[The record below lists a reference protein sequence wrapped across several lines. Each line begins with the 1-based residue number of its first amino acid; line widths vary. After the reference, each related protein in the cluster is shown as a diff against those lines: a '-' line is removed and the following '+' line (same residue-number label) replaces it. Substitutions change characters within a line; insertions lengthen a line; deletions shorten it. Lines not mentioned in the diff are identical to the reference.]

1 MLYSGSA
8 RGAGVPVSAEG
19 VSVIVPAY
27 NEAAGIGPV
36 LAELRE
42 VLAGYAGPSE
52 ILVVDDGSTDGTAA
66 VAEGAGVRVVRRESN
81 RGYGAAIAYGL
92 HHAAHDLIAIT
103 DADGTYPPA
112 ALSELL
118 AAVDGYDMV
127 VGARTAPDAAHP
139 LVRRPAKWVLTR
151 LAHYLVQMPIP
162 DLNSGMRIMRRGLI
176 EQYRKLLPAGF
187 SFTTTITL
195 AALSNDHPVR
205 FIAIAYHPRVGA
217 SKIRPVHDTLN
228 FVQLIIRT
236 TMYFNPL
243 RVFLPLSA
251 GILAAAALALVAG
264 LTVWTQIPDI
274 TVIVL
279 VSLAIQVAVI
289 GLLADLIDKRS

>member
-1 MLYSGSA
+1 M
-8 RGAGVPVSAEG
+8 SAEG

-36 LAELRE
+36 LEALQQN
-42 VLAGYAGPSE
+42 LAAYGGPSE
-52 ILVVDDGSTDGTAA
+52 ILVVDDGSTDGTGAR
-66 VAEGAGVRVVRRESN
+66 AEAAGVRVVRREHN
-81 RGYGAAIAYGL
+81 RGYGAAILLGL
-92 HHAAHDLIAIT
+92 RHTTHDLVAIT
-103 DADGTYPPA
+103 DADGTYPPD
-112 ALSELL
+112 ALLALL
-118 AAVDGYDMV
+118 AAAEGCDMI

-139 LVRRPAKWVLTR
+139 LVRRPAKWLLTR
-151 LAHYLVQMPIP
+151 LARRLVQMEVP
-162 DLNSGMRIMRRGLI
+162 DLNSGMRVMRRELI
-176 EQYRKLLPAGF
+176 ERYRRLLPDGF

-195 AALSNDHPVR
+195 ASLANNHTVR
-205 FIAIAYHPRVGA
+205 FIPIAYHPRVGA
-217 SKIRPVHDTLN
+217 SKIRPVQDTLL
-228 FVQLIIRT
+228 FVQLIVRT
-236 TMYFNPL
+236 AMYFNPL

-251 GILAAAALALVAG
+251 AIFGVAMLALVAG